1 MPISY
6 GVAES
11 ARRWGSSTPPTS
23 RTTSRVTEAEA
34 AAQGARI
41 ARRGRP
47 SLTGDAATSP
57 QIGVRLTPELNA
69 RLRARARQEGKRPSE
84 VVRDALESYV

>member
-1 MPISY
+1 MAKY
-6 GVAES
+6 VDTDDVDLDQEVV
-11 ARRWGSSTPPTS
+11 RRKDGS
-23 RTTSRVTEAEA
+23 RITEAEA
-34 AAQGARI
+34 AEQGEQI

-69 RLRARARQEGKRPSE
+69 RLRARAEREGKRPSE